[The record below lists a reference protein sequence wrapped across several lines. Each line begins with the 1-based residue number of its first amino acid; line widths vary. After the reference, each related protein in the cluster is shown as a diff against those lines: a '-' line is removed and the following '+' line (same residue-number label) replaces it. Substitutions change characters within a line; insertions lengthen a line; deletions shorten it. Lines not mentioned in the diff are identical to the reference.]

1 MHEVQSEAPQIF
13 QYAWLI
19 IILPFA
25 GVLINIFAGRKRS
38 ERTIGWTAVFFSA
51 AAFAVALVV
60 VIALAGLPVEER
72 LHGVNV
78 PGYTFFAVDKAVVE
92 FGLHIDELTA
102 VMLMVVTLVG
112 TLIHIYAIGYMHG
125 DSRFQRFFIYM
136 NLFMA
141 MMLIL
146 VLGNNYLML
155 FVGWEGVGLC
165 SFLLIGFWFEKDAN
179 GNAAKKAMIANRVGD
194 WGVLLAML
202 AMFVGLGTLQF
213 TGVFEQ
219 AETGEVA
226 QGLAVLMTLLLVIGV
241 TGKSAQIPLYV
252 WLPDA
257 MAGPTPVSALIHA
270 ATMVTAG
277 VYLIAR
283 SEPLFH
289 LVPEVQQFV
298 GILGAA
304 TAVFAGTIAIAQF
317 DIKKVLAYSTV
328 SQLGFMVAA
337 VGMGAVVAGIFHL
350 MTHAFF
356 KALLFLGAGSV
367 IHGVEHGH
375 HHVAHR
381 AHKPDDHA
389 AQADASGHGGGD
401 AQGDASGHGDDHPA
415 EEAFDPQ
422 DMRNMGGLWN
432 RMRTTSLV
440 YIIGAAALGG
450 FPFITAGFWSK
461 DEILVEAAHKYPVA
475 FGLLLAAAGLT
486 AFYMTRQVI
495 MIFFG
500 KARTDAAG
508 HAAESPKIITVP
520 LMVLAFFSIVIGFIN
535 APLLGIRTFS
545 TWIEGEPH
553 GEFEWPIALTAIGLA
568 ALAFVIGWFIY
579 NPRKQKAE
587 VDDPLRKTGFIFKV
601 LNHKYWI
608 DELYD
613 RLFVKPYV
621 WLSNFLAWVID
632 WRFWHD
638 WFHDRALRD
647 TFLKITDILA
657 NPIDKIVIDGAVNGT
672 GRLVAW
678 ASGGLRRLQTGFVRQ
693 YALVMLAGVVLVVA
707 WFTLIMIQNMGI
719 IP

>member
-1 MHEVQSEAPQIF
+1 MEVQSEVPQIF

-19 IILPFA
+19 IILPFV
-25 GVLINIFAGRKRS
+25 GVLINIFAGSKRS

-60 VIALAGLPVEER
+60 VIVLGNLPEAAHLAGVD
-72 LHGVNV
+72 V
-78 PGYTFFAVDKAVVE
+78 PGYTFFAVGSLRIE
-92 FGLHIDELTA
+92 FGLHIDVLTA
-102 VMLMVVTLVG
+102 VMLMVVTFVG

-146 VLGNNYLML
+146 VLANNYLMM

-179 GNAAKKAMIANRVGD
+179 SNAAKKAMLANRVGD
-194 WGVLLAML
+194 WGVLLAMF
-202 AMFVGLGTLQF
+202 AMFIGIGTLQY
-213 TGVFEQ
+213 TGVFEK

-226 QGLAVLMTLLLVIGV
+226 QGLAVLITLLLLIGV

-283 SEPLFH
+283 SEPLYH
-289 LVPEVQQFV
+289 LVPQVQSFI
-298 GILGAA
+298 GLLGAV
-304 TAVFAGTIAIAQF
+304 TAVFAGSIAIAQF

-337 VGMGAVVAGIFHL
+337 VGMGAVAAGIFHL

-367 IHGVEHGH
+367 IHGVEQGH
-375 HHVAHR
+375 HHVAHK
-381 AHKPDDHA
+381 AHEPDDHA
-389 AQADASGHGGGD
+389 AEADASGHGD
-401 AQGDASGHGDDHPA
+401 AQPA

-422 DMRNMGGLWN
+422 DMRNMGGLWK
-432 RMRTTSLV
+432 RMRTTSIV
-440 YIIGAAALGG
+440 YLIGALALMGI
-450 FPFITAGFWSK
+450 FPLAGFWSK
-461 DEILVEAAHKYPVA
+461 DEIL
-475 FGLLLAAAGLT
+475 LAASKQDNKLTLILLIVGAMLT
-486 AFYMTRQVI
+486 AFYMTRQLI
-495 MIFFG
+495 MVFFG
-500 KARTDAAG
+500 QPKTEAAA
-508 HAAESPKIITVP
+508 HAAESPKIMTVP
-520 LMVLAFFSIVIGFIN
+520 LMILAFFSIFAGFLN
-535 APLLGIRTFS
+535 AALFGFTPFATWLEGVKAQPAEFNLLL
-545 TWIEGEPH
+545 
-553 GEFEWPIALTAIGLA
+553 AGLA
-568 ALAFVIGWFIY
+568 VALALGAIAVAYVIY
-579 NPRKQKAE
+579 RPKVQKVG
-587 VDDPLRKTGFIFKV
+587 VDDPLRKTGFVFKV

-638 WFHDRALRD
+638 WFHDRAIRD
-647 TFLKITDILA
+647 TFLKITDFLA
-657 NPIDKIVIDGAVNGT
+657 NPIDKLVIDGAVNGT

-678 ASGGLRRLQTGFVRQ
+678 ASGGLRKWQSGYVRQ
-693 YALVMLAGVVLVVA
+693 YALVMLAGAVLVVA
-707 WFTLIMIQNMGI
+707 WFTLVVMLGR
-719 IP
+719 

>member
-1 MHEVQSEAPQIF
+1 MHEVQGEAPQIF

-19 IILPFA
+19 IILPFV
-25 GVLINIFAGRKRS
+25 GVLINTFAGSRRS
-38 ERTIGWTAVFFSA
+38 ERTIGWTAVIFSA
-51 AAFAVALVV
+51 LAFVVALIV
-60 VIALAGLPVEER
+60 VIALTGLPEDVR

-78 PGYTFFAVDKAVVE
+78 PGYTFFAIGNTVVE
-92 FGLHIDELTA
+92 FGLHIDGLTA

-125 DSRFQRFFIYM
+125 DPRFQRFFIYM

-146 VLGNNYLML
+146 VLANNYLML

-179 GNAAKKAMIANRVGD
+179 GNAAKKAMVANRVGD
-194 WGVLLAML
+194 WGVML
-202 AMFVGLGTLQF
+202 AMFAMFIGIGTLQF

-226 QGLAVLMTLLLVIGV
+226 QGLAVLITLLLLIGV

-283 SEPLFH
+283 SEPLYH
-289 LVPEVQQFV
+289 LVPEVQSFIGV
-298 GILGAA
+298 LGAA
-304 TAVFAGTIAIAQF
+304 TAVFAGSIAIAQF

-337 VGMGAVVAGIFHL
+337 VGMGAVAAGVFHL

-375 HHVAHR
+375 HHVAHAKHDA
-381 AHKPDDHA
+381 AH
-389 AQADASGHGGGD
+389 D
-401 AQGDASGHGDDHPA
+401 AQGDDGGHRDDHPA
-415 EEAFDPQ
+415 EEEFDPQ
-422 DMRNMGGLWN
+422 DMRNMGGLWK
-432 RMRTTSLV
+432 RMRTTSVV
-440 YIIGAAALGG
+440 YIIGALALMGI
-450 FPFITAGFWSK
+450 FPLAGFWSK
-461 DEILVEAAHKYPVA
+461 DEILYYASKQETQLIVV
-475 FGLLLAAAGLT
+475 LLIVGAVLT
-486 AFYMTRQVI
+486 AFYMTRQLI
-495 MIFFG
+495 MVFFG
-500 KARTDAAG
+500 KSKTAA
-508 HAAESPKIITVP
+508 ADQASESPRIMTVP
-520 LMVLAFFSIVIGFIN
+520 LMVLAFFSIFLGFLN
-535 APLLGIRTFS
+535 APLLGFTPFTTWLEGLDGHHELDVTRALFLAILATVLAFS
-545 TWIEGEPH
+545 
-553 GEFEWPIALTAIGLA
+553 AIGVGYL
-568 ALAFVIGWFIY
+568 IY
-579 NPRKQKAE
+579 RPKAQKAG
-587 VDDPLRKTGFIFKV
+587 VDDPLRKASFVFRV

-608 DELYD
+608 DELYG
-613 RLFVKPYV
+613 RLFVRPFI

-638 WFHDRALRD
+638 WFHDRAIRD
-647 TFLKITDILA
+647 TFLKITDFLA
-657 NPIDKIVIDGAVNGT
+657 NPIDKLVIDGAVNGS

-678 ASGGLRRLQTGFVRQ
+678 ASGGLRKVQTGFVRQ

-707 WFTLIMIQNMGI
+707 WFALIVMLGR
-719 IP
+719 

>member
-1 MHEVQSEAPQIF
+1 MEVQSEAPQIF

-25 GVLINIFAGRKRS
+25 GVLVNVFGGKRRS

-51 AAFAVALVV
+51 AAFVVALVV
-60 VIALAGLPVEER
+60 VFALGNLSEAER

-78 PGYTFFAVDKAVVE
+78 PGYTFFAVGSLRVE
-92 FGLHIDELTA
+92 FGLQIDELTA

-125 DSRFQRFFIYM
+125 DSRFQRFFVYM

-146 VLGNNYLML
+146 VLANNYLML

-194 WGVLLAML
+194 WGVLLAMF
-202 AMFVGLGTLQF
+202 AMLIGIGTLQF
-213 TGVFEQ
+213 TGVFEK
-219 AETGEVA
+219 AETGAVA
-226 QGLAVLMTLLLVIGV
+226 QGLAVLITLLLLIGV

-283 SEPLFH
+283 SEPLYH
-289 LVPEVQQFV
+289 LVPDVRIFV
-298 GILGAA
+298 AILGAV
-304 TAVFAGTIAIAQF
+304 TALLAGTIAVAQF

-328 SQLGFMVAA
+328 SQLGFMVSA
-337 VGMGAVVAGIFHL
+337 VGLGAVAAGIFHL

-356 KALLFLGAGSV
+356 KALLFLASGSV
-367 IHGVEHGH
+367 IHGMEHGH
-375 HHVAHR
+375 QHVAHQ
-381 AHKPDDHA
+381 AHAPDDHA
-389 AQADASGHGGGD
+389 AQADASG
-401 AQGDASGHGDDHPA
+401 QRDDHPA
-415 EEAFDPQ
+415 EPAFDPQ

-432 RMRTTSLV
+432 RQRTTAIV
-440 YIIGAAALGG
+440 YLIGALALMGI
-450 FPFITAGFWSK
+450 FPLAGFWSK
-461 DEILVEAAHKYPVA
+461 DEILLKESQQAPIA
-475 FGLLLAAAGLT
+475 FVMLLLAAGFT
-486 AFYMTRQVI
+486 SFYMTRQLI
-495 MIFFG
+495 MVFFG
-500 KARTDAAG
+500 QPKTAAAA
-508 HAAESPKIITVP
+508 HAVESPKIMTRP
-520 LMVLAFFSIVIGFIN
+520 LIVLAIFSIFIGLLNAPFILYFGRWLEGDKVEPEFSIPLALFATLISLAAVGLAFFMYR
-535 APLLGIRTFS
+535 P
-545 TWIEGEPH
+545 
-553 GEFEWPIALTAIGLA
+553 
-568 ALAFVIGWFIY
+568 
-579 NPRKQKAE
+579 KAQPAG
-587 VDDPLRKTGFIFKV
+587 VDDPLRKTGFVFKV

-613 RLFVKPYV
+613 RLFVRPYV

-647 TFLKITDILA
+647 TFLKITDFLA
-657 NPIDKIVIDGAVNGT
+657 NPIDKLVIDGAVNGT

-678 ASGGLRRLQTGFVRQ
+678 TSAGLRKWQSGYVRQ
-693 YALVMLAGVVLVVA
+693 YALVMLAGAVLVVA
-707 WFTLIMIQNMGI
+707 WFTLIVMLGR
-719 IP
+719 